1 MRLGDARGFSM
12 LEMLVSMLVLMAAMS
27 GLASLMIHNAK
38 VNKSQQMTVE
48 VQSNA
53 RNCLEVIV
61 QKLRGAGWDP
71 GDHGIATV
79 TLDPDT
85 TDAISQIEVFADYD
99 GDGATD
105 QSNEQVLIR
114 HNGNQVEWRPS
125 ATGSFIVLAANITN
139 DADGDGTPE
148 PMFTPTPSPD
158 PNRILVQITAR
169 SAVPDP
175 VTRQFLTYTVS
186 SEVVLRKT
194 L

>member
-1 MRLGDARGFSM
+1 MTVM
-12 LEMLVSMLVLMAAMS
+12 MAAMS

-38 VNKSQQMTVE
+38 VNKSQQLKTD

-53 RNCLEVIV
+53 RNCLSVVV

-71 GDHGIATV
+71 GANGIATL

-85 TDAISQIEVFADYD
+85 TDDVSEIEIFADYD
-99 GDGATD
+99 GDGLTD
-105 QSNEQVLIR
+105 KTDEQVLIR
-114 HNGNQVEWRPS
+114 HSGNQVQWRVS
-125 ATGSFIVLAANITN
+125 ASGSFVVLATNISN

-148 PMFTPTPSPD
+148 PMFTPTPNPD
-158 PNRILVQITAR
+158 PNRILVRVTAR

-175 VTRQFLTYTVS
+175 ITKQILRYTVS